1 MSKLMFTTE
10 NCEDISLDI
19 KYVGKIEVD
28 GKEVPLTVE
37 DFGKLNLNNIII
49 YLNNPQLEYFT
60 QDNYT
65 NTPSPNE
72 EAIKRLKGNDI
83 TWISFLTDDD
93 NKGKSFQPLL
103 WETDAVLTSHQYT
116 ALQRLVEYNGKYAF
130 VHNATQVDM
139 DYFFGD
145 EE

>member
-1 MSKLMFTTE
+1 MSELMFTTE
-10 NCEDISLDI
+10 NCEEISLDI
-19 KYVGKIEVD
+19 KYADKIEVD
-28 GKEVPLTVE
+28 GKEVPITLE
-37 DFGKLNLNNIII
+37 DFSKLNLNNIVI
-49 YLNNPQLEYFT
+49 YLNNPQFEYF
-60 QDNYT
+60 NPENHT

-72 EAIKRLKGNDI
+72 EAIKRLKGKDI
-83 TWISFLTDDD
+83 TWISFLTGDD
-93 NKGKSFQPLL
+93 KGKSFKPLL

-139 DYFFGD
+139 DYFFED